1 MYYGKNHFKFTI
13 KSVINFRSYIEIC
26 TVKLPTTRERGKY
39 SATGRNSLCRS
50 NRITVIVRRFIV
62 IRRLPQRQNY
72 ALPRFVMF
80 LLIALCISWR
90 NTRGNCRKSQEK
102 NRVSPKSR
110 RCSIKKPFVADRI
123 HEACLYST
131 KLARQ

>member
-62 IRRLPQRQNY
+62 TRRLPQRQNY

-80 LLIALCISWR
+80 LFIVVHFVAKHSRQLPKVA
-90 NTRGNCRKSQEK
+90 GK
-102 NRVSPKSR
+102 NRVSLKSR
-110 RCSIKKPFVADRI
+110 CCLIKKPFVADRI
-123 HEACLYST
+123 HEACLYS